1 MSAAVQ
7 KCPNDP
13 FGPEDICARLAR
25 EINEMINRDKRQH
38 NDCGTHGLVH
48 RFREQ
53 IGGAE
58 GPGTAS
64 WQNHD
69 AAIRNQQRGLRN
81 RLDEFNRNNCGSK
94 VPIPQDAWQW
104 ATRPAP
110 QPREWKG
117 PQAAQRSASSSGGTW
132 KRLEQ
137 ITGLTGAA
145 LVVYLIISEG
155 SRVAFPPRNF
165 VPVP

>member
-7 KCPNDP
+7 QCPNKP
-13 FGPEDICARLAR
+13 IGPEDICARLAR
-25 EINEMINRDKRQH
+25 EINEMIGRDKRQH

-53 IGGAE
+53 INGAN
-58 GPGTAS
+58 GPGTS
-64 WQNHD
+64 EWLKHD
-69 AAIRNQQRGLRN
+69 EAIRNQQRGLRN

-94 VPIPQDAWQW
+94 VPVPQDAWQW

-110 QPREWKG
+110 QPREWRGQPAKREA
-117 PQAAQRSASSSGGTW
+117 PKEEGGTW
-132 KRLEQ
+132 KYFERA
-137 ITGLTGAA
+137 TGLTGAA
-145 LVVYLIISEG
+145 LLIYLIVSEG
-155 SRVAFPPRNF
+155 SRIAFPPRNL

>member
-13 FGPEDICARLAR
+13 IGPEDICARLAR

-53 IGGAE
+53 ITGTG
-58 GPGTAS
+58 GPGTDV
-64 WQNHD
+64 WRTHD
-69 AAIRNQQRGLRN
+69 EAIRNQQRGLRN
-81 RLDEFNRNNCGSK
+81 RLDDFNKNNCGSK
-94 VPIPQDAWQW
+94 VPVPENAWQW

-110 QPREWKG
+110 QPKEWQGQQAKREAAGGGGLWK
-117 PQAAQRSASSSGGTW
+117 T
-132 KRLEQ
+132 LEKA
-137 ITGLTGAA
+137 TGLTGAA
-145 LVVYLIISEG
+145 LLLYLIVSEG
-155 SRVAFPPRNF
+155 SRIAFPPRNL